1 MGLQH
6 YIAPYLIDQSL
17 QTTDSLDKANA
28 SLAVTQKSSDELLK
42 IISELSTKV
51 EETCTTVKTQSE
63 TLASAEKEREGLMKE
78 LKEEI
83 EGIKAIM
90 PKVFTLA

>member
-1 MGLQH
+1 M
-6 YIAPYLIDQSL
+6 IEQSL

-51 EETCTTVKTQSE
+51 EETCTTVQKQSE
-63 TLASAEKEREGLMKE
+63 TLAIAEKEREGLMNE

-90 PKVFTLA
+90 PKVFTHNCLVNASPC